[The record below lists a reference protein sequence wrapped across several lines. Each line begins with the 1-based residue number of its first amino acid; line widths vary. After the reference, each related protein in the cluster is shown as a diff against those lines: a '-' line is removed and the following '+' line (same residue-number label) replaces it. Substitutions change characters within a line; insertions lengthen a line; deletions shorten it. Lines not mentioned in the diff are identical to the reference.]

1 MSQNEKKIEL
11 RHAYFEYPNGFL
23 ANEDLNLTVKR
34 GERVAI
40 VGQNGAG
47 KTTAVKMM
55 NGLHKPSKGDV
66 FVDGKNTKEY
76 TTAQIARNVG
86 YVFQNPD
93 DQIFNQSVYAEIAY
107 MPKYYK
113 LSEDEVK
120 ERVMEAAQIMKIE
133 KFLDKNPFE
142 IPYVIRKFVTIAAIL
157 ATKPN
162 YLILDEPTAG
172 QDLKGI
178 GILSEL
184 LQILQEKQIGVI
196 TITHDMEFVADNFQR
211 VVAMANKHIIADGT
225 AREIFGC
232 EDILKQSK
240 IKKTQIGAIAAE
252 INIGNDIL
260 NAEEF
265 VERWKKIEEEEED
278 GACKTSRNTGKE

>member
-1 MSQNEKKIEL
+1 MNQIEL
-11 RHAYFEYPNGFL
+11 KHAYFQYPNGFL
-23 ANEDLNLTVKR
+23 ANDDLNLVIKR

-55 NGLHKPSKGDV
+55 NGLHKPCKGDV
-66 FVDGKNTKEY
+66 LVDGKNTKDF
-76 TTAQIARNVG
+76 TTAQVARHVG

-113 LSEDEVK
+113 LPEAEIKSRVEESAELLNI
-120 ERVMEAAQIMKIE
+120 ER
-133 KFLDKNPFE
+133 FLEKNPFE

-157 ATKPN
+157 ATKPQ
-162 YLILDEPTAG
+162 YIILDEPTAG
-172 QDLKGI
+172 QDLNGI
-178 GILSEL
+178 HILSNL
-184 LQILQEKQIGVI
+184 LNVLKEQEIGVI

-211 VVAMANKHIIADGT
+211 VVAMANKKIIADGT
-225 AREIFGC
+225 AKTVFSDDE
-232 EDILKQSK
+232 ILKQSK
-240 IKKTQIGAIAAE
+240 IKRTQIGEIASLL
-252 INIGNDIL
+252 GMGKDIL

-265 VERWKKIEEEEED
+265 VAAIKNR
-278 GACKTSRNTGKE
+278 C